1 MITRPKS
8 SVTNRHLKNKLKLE
22 TNSKINQIDNISLD
36 QSPKISSGK
45 FRKLFEEKKNFSIL
59 DVNEKIT
66 NNKGTSLPAQFR
78 RLQPNEMKE
87 LFKLDI
93 FEKNKKLKKQK
104 YSSMKNILF
113 NKMKM
118 SNSTKHQN
126 EEKKIFE
133 KENTS
138 CMSHGEI
145 KKISQKNQNEA
156 PIQRPYSS
164 IPNRN
169 KMNFRKNLLKNE
181 EKKILEKT
189 YIKRDVWKPFNYE
202 PYEEMVK
209 DKKTFVRKLQENP
222 FFKRLPHCSIKEIK
236 EKTRQSDIF
245 FLKEKNIELSDVDK
259 LRLEFRQKN
268 YNLYFDSDIF
278 NLKNNEISI
287 KKIGEKF
294 LFNNPNIIK
303 YTSSMKSNSE
313 WKSIS
318 NKQTINTC
326 SSQKYNILTPHRK
339 NNNLTKDDV
348 YKLLEDKNTKQNPLH
363 KQQVISKYIDF
374 SKNISSNIGPQYMK
388 IYNANPNCFKKIPE
402 NCCSFGDLY
411 LEYKNLCDEPFHKQ
425 KLLDFNKL

>member
-8 SVTNRHLKNKLKLE
+8 SIPNMRLKNKLKLE
-22 TNSKINQIDNISLD
+22 TNSKLNQKDNSISLD

-45 FRKLFEEKKNFSIL
+45 YRTLFEEKKFFSIL
-59 DVNEKIT
+59 DVNEKLT
-66 NNKGTSLPAQFR
+66 NDKGPSLPVQFR
-78 RLQPNEMKE
+78 RLSENEMQE

-113 NKMKM
+113 NKMKI

-189 YIKRDVWKPFNYE
+189 YIKRDVWKPLI
-202 PYEEMVK
+202 MSLM
-209 DKKTFVRKLQENP
+209 KK
-222 FFKRLPHCSIKEIK
+222 
-236 EKTRQSDIF
+236 
-245 FLKEKNIELSDVDK
+245 
-259 LRLEFRQKN
+259 
-268 YNLYFDSDIF
+268 
-278 NLKNNEISI
+278 
-287 KKIGEKF
+287 
-294 LFNNPNIIK
+294 
-303 YTSSMKSNSE
+303 
-313 WKSIS
+313 W
-318 NKQTINTC
+318 
-326 SSQKYNILTPHRK
+326 
-339 NNNLTKDDV
+339 
-348 YKLLEDKNTKQNPLH
+348 
-363 KQQVISKYIDF
+363 
-374 SKNISSNIGPQYMK
+374 
-388 IYNANPNCFKKIPE
+388 
-402 NCCSFGDLY
+402 
-411 LEYKNLCDEPFHKQ
+411 
-425 KLLDFNKL
+425 

>member
-59 DVNEKIT
+59 DVNEKVT

-113 NKMKM
+113 NKMKI

-189 YIKRDVWKPFNYE
+189 YIKRDVWKRFNYE

-222 FFKRLPHCSIKEIK
+222 FFKRLPHCSI
-236 EKTRQSDIF
+236 
-245 FLKEKNIELSDVDK
+245 
-259 LRLEFRQKN
+259 
-268 YNLYFDSDIF
+268 
-278 NLKNNEISI
+278 
-287 KKIGEKF
+287 
-294 LFNNPNIIK
+294 
-303 YTSSMKSNSE
+303 
-313 WKSIS
+313 
-318 NKQTINTC
+318 
-326 SSQKYNILTPHRK
+326 
-339 NNNLTKDDV
+339 
-348 YKLLEDKNTKQNPLH
+348 
-363 KQQVISKYIDF
+363 
-374 SKNISSNIGPQYMK
+374 
-388 IYNANPNCFKKIPE
+388 
-402 NCCSFGDLY
+402 
-411 LEYKNLCDEPFHKQ
+411 
-425 KLLDFNKL
+425 